1 MVLTKQLSILVAS
14 VIVFKGN
21 LGIIKERGFKD
32 KRVLAF
38 VKDKQRLVIY
48 YASNVNLNIFA
59 SFIKHSSIP

>member
-1 MVLTKQLSILVAS
+1 MK
-14 VIVFKGN
+14 K
-21 LGIIKERGFKD
+21 KGFKD

-48 YASNVNLNIFA
+48 YAFNINLNIFA